1 MFMSMSVLNPVA
13 GATSAPTTPKPAPQ
27 AVQQQPTPATL
38 KPDTVSISSTAP
50 AASQAGDVDHDGDS
64 H

>member
-1 MFMSMSVLNPVA
+1 MSVSAISSLSHA
-13 GATSAPTTPKPAPQ
+13 ATTDVQQNPAP
-27 AVQQQPTPATL
+27 APVTSKPSATPL
-38 KPDTVSISSTAP
+38 PQDTVTLSSAGR